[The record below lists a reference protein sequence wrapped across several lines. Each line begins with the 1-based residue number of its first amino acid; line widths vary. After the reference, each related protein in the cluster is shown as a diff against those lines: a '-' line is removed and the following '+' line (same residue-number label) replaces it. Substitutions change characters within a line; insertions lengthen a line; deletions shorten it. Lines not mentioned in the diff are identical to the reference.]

1 MQPSNIDFPM
11 RLPVI
16 VEEDNFSY
24 PFSIVPIFT
33 HDEKNIK
40 AATKALDKNDLVFVC
55 CAKEPNDMQQVA
67 QNITKESN
75 QKSSAEK
82 SSLITTN
89 IADKSATIPKPATI
103 PSADSVDTLEKITK
117 HQMPFFDVGVIGT
130 IMRKVHL
137 PDGRVK
143 LLFQGLTKGRILSLQ
158 KGECYEAL
166 VDIISYKECS
176 FAQVEAMS
184 KVLREKVQNLAN
196 ISQVLLPPDLL
207 KSIEETGEPNRM
219 IDLVASSI
227 RLKKEQA
234 YKLFRSDDI
243 EERLLL
249 LIDFVSEEIQIQKLQ
264 KEIKTRVHNKME
276 QTNKEY
282 FLKEQL
288 RQIQKELGI
297 DKQRDEEIEQ
307 YEKKL
312 ESIKPYL
319 NKEAYKEIKKQISRL
334 SKMHQESGDANILQN
349 YVEWVLEIP
358 FGKYAKESLS
368 IKNVQKQLDLDHYS
382 LIKPK
387 ERIVE
392 YFAVKELLAQK
403 AQAQSKEH
411 AKNESKITKKDS
423 SLEASKNSSQD
434 STDEARN
441 EKDDT
446 KEKGTI
452 LCFYGPPGVGKTSLA
467 NSIAKA
473 VGRELV
479 RIALGGLEDVNE
491 LRGHRRTYIG
501 AMPGRITQ
509 GLIEAKQMN
518 PVMVLDE
525 IDKVA
530 RGVRG
535 DPTSVLL
542 EILDPEQNVAFRDYY
557 NNFSIDLSQVIFIA
571 TANDIGAIPPPLR
584 DRMEF
589 IAISSYTPQE
599 KEQIALKYL
608 IPQEL
613 KKHGLGSEEIE
624 FGKEAIKTL
633 IERYTREAGV
643 RNLRRVIASIMR
655 KVATKILTQPNY
667 KKIRLT
673 PKLIPDFIDKIVYEI
688 DPASNAA
695 RVGIIN
701 GLAWTSVG
709 GDVLKIEAI
718 KLKGKG
724 GLSLT
729 GSLGDVMK
737 ESAKIAHSVVKVLLD
752 ENKLKPKS
760 KKSTKAQ
767 RAKESKKES
776 KDSSGDIP
784 FYSKFDIHLHLPEGA
799 VPKDGPSAGIA
810 MACVIASI
818 LCDEAISGEIAMT
831 GELTLSG
838 DVLAIGGLKE
848 KLIAAHKAGIKRALI
863 PSKNYERDLS
873 DIPKEVLDS
882 LQIIPVKNIDE
893 VFAQVFV

>member
-655 KVATKILTQPNY
+655 KIATKILTQPNY